1 LGNGQGTVRF
11 QVRTYVKAGIV
22 ATTFAAARSD
32 SNPGGTMRVHD
43 HRPTYL
49 AVCSALAFLAA
60 CAQQPAPR
68 LEFAPSSSLDVMTQ
82 AEIADSHATTA
93 YDALERKHP
102 QFLLSKVDLA
112 PTAVR
117 EVYLNGVRLG
127 GISELRL
134 IPAQEV
140 KEIRFVRAIDGGAY
154 GVGRSGGAILVISK
168 SGR

>member
-1 LGNGQGTVRF
+1 
-11 QVRTYVKAGIV
+11 
-22 ATTFAAARSD
+22 
-32 SNPGGTMRVHD
+32 
-43 HRPTYL
+43 
-49 AVCSALAFLAA
+49 
-60 CAQQPAPR
+60 
-68 LEFAPSSSLDVMTQ
+68 MTE

-93 YDALERKHP
+93 YDAVDRKHP
-102 QFLLSKVDLA
+102 LFLMSKVDLA
-112 PTAVR
+112 PAAER

-134 IPAQEV
+134 IPARDV